1 AHIVLVPRVGRA
13 IGHDHQLGA
22 GLGEAFDHVF
32 VVAPFGPDVFADRNA
47 DAHAAEIDGAG
58 RRPRGENA
66 SFVEHSII
74 RQVHLPTHGG
84 DDAAVEQAIGVVEL
98 AFLEPRRAYQQCR
111 AAAGGFTRQL
121 LDLCPARRLER
132 RLEHEV
138 LRRIPGQE
146 KLRQRHNVGA
156 GTGGLGA
163 RAARL
168 VGIAGDVAQGRIEL
182 SDRDRQ
188 TVGGPRIHGLG
199 LARRTRARQ
208 LPLRSDQISPNRS
221 ASANS
226 HAIPAM
232 SSARPTAAE
241 PMSLTRPI
249 WGSTAR
255 LTRSASFSMA
265 VSNNSTTRTKAT
277 TAMSARRFH
286 DSSATRKAI
295 GIARTRAINS
305 WRKASSLRAAA
316 RRPCQVLMAA
326 RSNRSMECDE

>member
-1 AHIVLVPRVGRA
+1 
-13 IGHDHQLGA
+13 
-22 GLGEAFDHVF
+22 
-32 VVAPFGPDVFADRNA
+32 
-47 DAHAAEIDGAG
+47 
-58 RRPRGENA
+58 
-66 SFVEHSII
+66 
-74 RQVHLPTHGG
+74 
-84 DDAAVEQAIGVVEL
+84 
-98 AFLEPRRAYQQCR
+98 
-111 AAAGGFTRQL
+111 
-121 LDLCPARRLER
+121 ARRLER

-156 GTGGLGA
+156 GTGSLGT

-168 VGIAGDVAQGRIEL
+168 VGIAGDVADGRIEL

-226 HAIPAM
+226 QAIPAM

-265 VSNNSTTRTKAT
+265 VFNSSPTSTNAT
-277 TAMSARRFH
+277 TPISASRFH
-286 DSSATRKAI
+286 PSSASRNASGT
-295 GIARTRAINS
+295 AR
-305 WRKASSLRAAA
+305 A
-316 RRPCQVLMAA
+316 R
-326 RSNRSMECDE
+326 